1 MKTMKKGSLVLI
13 RNTRKLQRRDPR
25 QGFCQPPNVPHTF
38 HWENALND
46 MLSALGAR
54 SSATLAEGIF
64 MLPAKALP
72 LGAGLNA
79 FAPDQFL
86 SPDPRNFCSSDGHC
100 ISFLVLTGPDPGFL
114 PSSPSSAVQRE
125 VCFEKAPTLALPSHL
140 APHLS
145 LYFAW
150 SLDSL

>member
-1 MKTMKKGSLVLI
+1 
-13 RNTRKLQRRDPR
+13 
-25 QGFCQPPNVPHTF
+25 
-38 HWENALND
+38 
-46 MLSALGAR
+46 
-54 SSATLAEGIF
+54 

>member
-13 RNTRKLQRRDPR
+13 RNTRKLQRRDLR

-46 MLSALGAR
+46 MLSASGAR

-72 LGAGLNA
+72 LGAGLSA
-79 FAPDQFL
+79 FAPDRFL
-86 SPDPRNFCSSDGHC
+86 LPHPRNFGSGDGHF
-100 ISFLVLTGPDPGFL
+100 ISSLVLTGPDPGFL
-114 PSSPSSAVQRE
+114 PSSPRWACSSGRFALRRPRLWH
-125 VCFEKAPTLALPSHL
+125 CHPTWLLISVFSLPG
-140 APHLS
+140 A
-145 LYFAW
+145 
-150 SLDSL
+150 

>member
-46 MLSALGAR
+46 MLSASGAR

-64 MLPAKALP
+64 MLPDRALP
-72 LGAGLNA
+72 LGAGLSA

-86 SPDPRNFCSSDGHC
+86 FPHLRNFCMLMVTVSLPLYS
-100 ISFLVLTGPDPGFL
+100 LALTQA
-114 PSSPSSAVQRE
+114 SSPLLPAQR
-125 VCFEKAPTLALPSHL
+125 CRGRFALRRPPLWHCHPTWLLISLFTLPG
-140 APHLS
+140 A
-145 LYFAW
+145 
-150 SLDSL
+150 